1 MSAIPMSRDLELVAR
16 RLFWWGTPAEAL
28 RDSRCFLA
36 QVMTYGSLEDV
47 LTARRYF
54 TRSEFEAVLDN
65 PPAGVFDDRSWNYWN
80 LVFDRYPPVPISKR
94 SF

>member
-1 MSAIPMSRDLELVAR
+1 MSTIPMSRDIELVAR
-16 RLFWWGTPAEAL
+16 RLFWWKTPAEAL
-28 RDSRCFLA
+28 RDTRRFLA

-54 TRSEFEAVLDN
+54 SRNEFEAVLDN
-65 PPAGVFDDRSWNYWN
+65 PPTGVFDNRSWNYWN
-80 LVFDRYPPVPISKR
+80 LVFDRYPPAPISKR